1 MGEADHK
8 WTASLK
14 AILFGFCAGAIVCTV
29 CLLLFAFIFTQA
41 KLLPLSM
48 IRPLVLIACLFGSF
62 IGGFCAARKTKDAG
76 DVLRPDY
83 GACFVRRAG
92 LGQRGE
98 NGAAFYILYFGGLFF
113 HASFGSYRR
122 NLGSKQKKQAKIVF
136 CASFFPA
143 LWYNKI

>member
-1 MGEADHK
+1 MDGFPQGYFVWVLRRGHRLHGLLAALCFYLYASK
-8 WTASLK
+8 TASAVNDPSLGIDRLPFWFFYRG
-14 AILFGFCAGAIVCTV
+14 ILRG
-29 CLLLFAFIFTQA
+29 
-41 KLLPLSM
+41 K
-48 IRPLVLIACLFGSF
+48 
-62 IGGFCAARKTKDAG
+62 KTKDAG

-98 NGAAFYILYFGGLFF
+98 NGAAFYILCFGGLFF